1 MSLRGKELVQDLCM
15 TFGPSGCEDKVAQ
28 KIREL
33 VLPYADEVTTD
44 RLGSLLVLVKGT
56 DGENSKRL
64 MLAAHMDEV
73 GFMIRSVGDNGLLYP
88 ARLSIGEGKMLT
100 SRSVSVGNAER
111 QIDGVVG
118 AVPAHR
124 SSGGA
129 DFDSLYIDIGA
140 KNRAEAERYVQKG
153 DYGVFRT
160 EFEVLGETEP
170 MWKGKAI
177 DDRLGCAVLI
187 EVLANL
193 AESGARPRQDTWF
206 CFTRREEVGASTAT
220 TAAWTVEP
228 DVAIVLEATAVSD
241 VHGTDERWQ
250 VGKQGNGPLVSLIDA
265 GTIYDKA
272 LAEALLTLGEVNRIP
287 VQIKQYPGGTNDTRP
302 ISKVKTGVRVAAISA
317 PTRYIHSAACAV
329 RQKDYEAMVALVE
342 KAVLTG
348 VGMTK

>member
-1 MSLRGKELVQDLCM
+1 MMRGKELLQELCM
-15 TFGPSGCEDKVAQ
+15 TFGPSGCEDLVAQ
-28 KIREL
+28 KIKDF

-44 RLGSLLVLVKGT
+44 RLGSLLVLVRGTEKG
-56 DGENSKRL
+56 RL

-73 GFMIRSVGDNGLLYP
+73 GFMLRSIGDNGLLYP

-100 SRSVSVGNAER
+100 GRSVTVGNAEK

-124 SSGGA
+124 SGGGA
-129 DFDSLYIDIGA
+129 DFGSLYIDIGA
-140 KNRAEAERYVQKG
+140 KNKAEAEQHLHKG

-160 EFEVLGETEP
+160 DFEVLGEMDP
-170 MWKGKAI
+170 LWKGKAI

-193 AESGARPRQDTWF
+193 AESGKRPRQDTWF

-228 DVAIVLEATAVSD
+228 DTAIVLEATAVSD
-241 VHGTDERWQ
+241 VPGTEETWQ
-250 VGKQGNGPLVSLIDA
+250 VGKQGDGPLVSLIDA

-272 LAEALLTLGEVNRIP
+272 LAEKLLTLGEENHIP
-287 VQIKQYPGGTNDTRP
+287 VQIKKYPGGTNDTRP

-342 KAVLTG
+342 KAVMEKL
-348 VGMTK
+348 

>member
-1 MSLRGKELVQDLCM
+1 MMRGVELLQDLCM
-15 TFGPSGCEDKVAQ
+15 TFGPSGCEDLVAQ
-28 KIREL
+28 KIKDF

-44 RLGSLLVLVKGT
+44 RLGSLLVLVRGTEKGA
-56 DGENSKRL
+56 KKL

-73 GFMIRSVGDNGLLYP
+73 GFMLRSIGDNGLLNP
-88 ARLSIGEGKMLT
+88 VRLSIGDGKMLT
-100 SRSVSVGNAER
+100 GRSVTVGNAEK

-118 AVPAHR
+118 AAPAHR
-124 SSGGA
+124 SGGGA
-129 DFDSLYIDIGA
+129 DFGSLYIDIGA
-140 KNRAEAERYVQKG
+140 KNKAEAEQYVHKG

-160 EFEVLGETEP
+160 EFEVLGESDP
-170 MWKGKAI
+170 LWKGKAI
-177 DDRLGCAVLI
+177 DDRLGCAVLM

-193 AESGARPRQDTWF
+193 AESGKRPRQDTWF

-241 VHGTDERWQ
+241 VPGTEERWQ
-250 VGKQGNGPLVSLIDA
+250 VGKQGDGALISLIDA

-272 LAEALLTLGEVNRIP
+272 LAERLLALGEENHIP
-287 VQIKQYPGGTNDTRP
+287 VQVKKYPGGTNDSKP

-342 KAVLTG
+342 KAV
-348 VGMTK
+348 MEMEI